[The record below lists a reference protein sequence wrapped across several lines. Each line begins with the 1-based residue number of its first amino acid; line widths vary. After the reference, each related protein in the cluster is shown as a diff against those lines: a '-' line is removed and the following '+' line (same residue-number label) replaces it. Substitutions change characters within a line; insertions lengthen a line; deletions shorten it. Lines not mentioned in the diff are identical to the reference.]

1 MAMNAIQIT
10 PATSTTRGDI
20 VLQPNYF
27 TSSVYVKALRD
38 DISTLIVRYHDAYSQ
53 AGMTQ
58 PFSQFKNVWKAL
70 GWTWLHFKVF
80 DSRSRETFLQVTVRL
95 FLERTVKTEA
105 PFTRAVALFAMYTFF
120 YSQIREGA
128 PKLQFIANIPIPYDI
143 DQYATLMDMA
153 GSLSAPASAPLQP
166 YVRYVLSCLRRD
178 NVFLLLPKSDL
189 SAMHPRELP
198 REIYA
203 DDGIVFTDAEGKKR
217 KGRPP
222 KREKGKKA
230 RLALE
235 GLDDYLSRPTIPA
248 TADPPAAYLTDE
260 YRTLKAT
267 VIQAIEADEDLPN
280 ESIHSVNREVLE
292 RMRELQGLVE
302 ISETLTRED
311 AGADRLE
318 QVVEGMV
325 GTSGGRGI
333 FDFV

>member
-1 MAMNAIQIT
+1 MATSAIQIA
-10 PATSTTRGDI
+10 PATSTTRGDV

-38 DISTLIVRYHDAYSQ
+38 DISTLVVRYHEAYSQ
-53 AGMTQ
+53 AGMKQ

-80 DSRSRETFLQVTVRL
+80 DSRSRQTFLEVTVRL

-105 PFTRAVALFAMYTFF
+105 PFTRAVALFGMYTFF
-120 YSQIREGA
+120 YSQIKEGA
-128 PKLQFIANIPIPYDI
+128 PKLQFLTNIPIPY

-153 GSLSAPASAPLQP
+153 DSLSAPASAPLQP

-178 NVFLLLPKSDL
+178 NVFLLLPKTDL
-189 SAMHPRELP
+189 AAMNPRELP

-203 DDGIVFTDAEGKKR
+203 DDGIVFTDVEGKKR

-235 GLDDYLSRPTIPA
+235 GLDEHLSRPAISA
-248 TADPPAAYLTDE
+248 TADPAAAYLTDE
-260 YRTLKAT
+260 YRALKTT
-267 VIQAIEADEDLPN
+267 VLQAVEANEDLPN
-280 ESIHSVNREVLE
+280 DIIHSANREVLE
-292 RMRELQGLVE
+292 RMRELQGLME
-302 ISETLTRED
+302 TSEPSTSED
-311 AGADRLE
+311 AGAHRLE
-318 QVVEGMV
+318 QVVEGMA
-325 GTSGGRGI
+325 GGSAGRGI
-333 FDFV
+333 FEFV